1 MSERKKSS
9 PIESLDSEIFTFNVE
24 ALWKALDLFS
34 SSLSSSILVLNM
46 EDEGFFDSELW
57 NILVSEIILVLRKY
71 VIMPFA
77 PLHGTQGP
85 LALSA
90 LQLRS
95 FGSSLQLL
103 SILDTN
109 QKISFAEDLYANYE
123 IQRYLRLKLRLFGKP
138 LI

>member
-46 EDEGFFDSELW
+46 EDEG
-57 NILVSEIILVLRKY
+57 
-71 VIMPFA
+71 PFA

-103 SILDTN
+103 SILDSMSLFFSINDSSN

-123 IQRYLRLKLRLFGKP
+123 LRLFGKP